1 MYINAGSSGINTYSW
16 FERRAKKYTATTFYS
31 LDRVEHPAKGNIE
44 ASRTMDL
51 TRELAKD
58 FVCFKLGKASAV
70 NVSPTARTLRR
81 VATEV
86 ETSHGDL
93 FQSMI
98 RTITCESDDISRW
111 YSDIMKSMFSDN
123 VINWGRIAVL
133 FTFSGQVAIHC
144 EKHGSLG
151 ENADLVVSLLTDFV
165 NSRLLK
171 WIQNAGG
178 WVSLLSY
185 RYC

>member
-1 MYINAGSSGINTYSW
+1 M
-16 FERRAKKYTATTFYS
+16 
-31 LDRVEHPAKGNIE
+31 
-44 ASRTMDL
+44 

-58 FVCFKLGKASAV
+58 FVGFKLGKASAA
-70 NVSPTARTLRR
+70 NVSLTARTLRR
-81 VATEV
+81 VAGEV
-86 ETSHGDL
+86 ESSHGDL

-98 RTITCESDDISRW
+98 RTITCESDDISRS

-144 EKHGSLG
+144 EKVGSPG
-151 ENADLVVSLLTDFV
+151 EDADLVISLLTDFV
-165 NSRLLK
+165 NGRLLK

-178 WVSLLSY
+178 WVSY
-185 RYC
+185 RHC